1 MSKKLRTEAVDHL
14 FDAIL
19 CLKDREECYT
29 FFEDVCTVNELLSLS
44 QRFEVAK
51 MLRDQR
57 TYLDIAEKTG
67 ASTATI
73 SRVNRSL
80 NYGNDGYDMVF
91 NRLEEEES
99 SGNQIER
106 KGFSVVAENPFLL
119 YFSLVLSVS
128 FLLDL
133 PISIKEAISGAK
145 ITIPT
150 INGKVAVTV
159 PAFSSSGEKLRL
171 KGQGIKAKSGQGDEI
186 VNLQIVLP
194 KDKSAELSAAA
205 EKMENYAV
213 RSF

>member
-1 MSKKLRTEAVDHL
+1 MSKKIHTESVDSL

-51 MLRDQR
+51 MLREQK

-91 NRLEEEES
+91 KR
-99 SGNQIER
+99 
-106 KGFSVVAENPFLL
+106 
-119 YFSLVLSVS
+119 
-128 FLLDL
+128 
-133 PISIKEAISGAK
+133 
-145 ITIPT
+145 
-150 INGKVAVTV
+150 
-159 PAFSSSGEKLRL
+159 
-171 KGQGIKAKSGQGDEI
+171 
-186 VNLQIVLP
+186 
-194 KDKSAELSAAA
+194 
-205 EKMENYAV
+205 MEQE
-213 RSF
+213 